1 MGNSQCCEA
10 SNEYP
15 TEAVGEESNAPAVST
30 DEARN
35 HEGMESTKEVHAT
48 TVDANTVDANT
59 MDANT
64 VDTNTVQILSIPTP
78 AKIEQGVEASPKSAT
93 SGQEV
98 VVSPKKK
105 QHIQAYARDFVKEMV
120 KGKQVQLLTHK
131 AESLEPAKAAS
142 QCTLDPKLQF
152 LNLSSKEGN
161 VKATLAK
168 IKNVYGAEEDGKAAF
183 PAQVLELIAPEEHDK
198 MLLIKYDLEDG
209 KEASIMIVEDS
220 LERQKRFAECMKYIA
235 QSMQKSA

>member
-1 MGNSQCCEA
+1 MGNAQCCEA
-10 SNEYP
+10 SADCP
-15 TEAVGEESNAPAVST
+15 TEAIDQTPSVPALST
-30 DEARN
+30 DEVPD
-35 HEGMESTKEVHAT
+35 HKGDQSPKG
-48 TVDANTVDANT
+48 
-59 MDANT
+59 
-64 VDTNTVQILSIPTP
+64 VDTTSVEIMSIPTP
-78 AKIEQGVEASPKSAT
+78 AKIEEGVEASPKSAE

-98 VVSPKKK
+98 IVSPKKK
-105 QHIQAYARDFVKEMV
+105 AHMQAYARDFVKEMV

-209 KEASIMIVEDS
+209 KEASIIIVEDS
-220 LERQKRFAECMKYIA
+220 LESRKRFAECMKYIVR
-235 QSMQKSA
+235 SMQKGA